1 MDHKKTYHNSILSE
15 MKPRYKYKP
24 KKAILDEEGRS
35 YREYSELDFGSGSG
49 PGSGQTPTKNR
60 RRKKK
65 PEPKTDI
72 KALVNKFFDAPDTK
86 DQGSDRSIDW
96 DKRLFAFEA
105 QGSRGFDLH
114 RASSTVSAD
123 DYDDEGDFY

>member
-1 MDHKKTYHNSILSE
+1 

-24 KKAILDEEGRS
+24 KKAKLDEEGRS
-35 YREYSELDFGSGSG
+35 YREFSELDFGSGSG
-49 PGSGQTPTKNR
+49 PKSYQTPTKNR

-65 PEPKTDI
+65 PEPKTNV
-72 KALVNKFFDAPDTK
+72 KALLSQFFDVPDRNE
-86 DQGSDRSIDW
+86 QGSVRSIDW

-105 QGSRGFDLH
+105 QGSRNSFH
-114 RASSTVSAD
+114 RASSDISAD